1 MAAAAANTSAASK
14 LMVGGKSKDT
24 VTQPG
29 SLERIGGDVGGH
41 MELQKQGAELRM
53 GGRVN
58 EDAQKT
64 CTQNGNGTHAAP
76 ALTPTSARTTPPP
89 PDSEE
94 MSSMK
99 ALQVERDAL
108 EQERTDLL
116 AQNQS
121 LAKEAAD
128 ARSERL
134 EAQEQCTSQ
143 AKEFQVRTQSSDAEL
158 LDLRKKLCEAEVQVQ
173 TLSERAMSSGHL
185 LGKNVAHD
193 IAPKAGGA
201 SGTDEVAM
209 LRLAK
214 DEAEGKAA
222 GIGKERDS
230 LQQLLRVLEQKNE
243 ENIKK
248 YKAKMLTAQTE
259 AARVSRDLE
268 VALKRQRELE
278 QVPTVLQQ
286 EIRSLYGEIQTL
298 EESKYAAGCL
308 SRAKT

>member
-1 MAAAAANTSAASK
+1 
-14 LMVGGKSKDT
+14 
-24 VTQPG
+24 
-29 SLERIGGDVGGH
+29 

-201 SGTDEVAM
+201 SDTDEIAM

-222 GIGKERDS
+222 GISKERDS
-230 LQQLLRVLEQKNE
+230 LQQLLRVLERQNE

-286 EIRSLYGEIQTL
+286 EIRSLYDEIQTL
-298 EESKYAAGCL
+298 EESKYAAGCV
-308 SRAKT
+308 SGAMK

>member
-1 MAAAAANTSAASK
+1 
-14 LMVGGKSKDT
+14 
-24 VTQPG
+24 
-29 SLERIGGDVGGH
+29 
-41 MELQKQGAELRM
+41 
-53 GGRVN
+53 
-58 EDAQKT
+58 
-64 CTQNGNGTHAAP
+64 
-76 ALTPTSARTTPPP
+76 
-89 PDSEE
+89 
-94 MSSMK
+94 MK
-99 ALQVERDAL
+99 ALQIERDAL

-201 SGTDEVAM
+201 SDTDEVAM

-214 DEAEGKAA
+214 DEAECKAA

-308 SRAKT
+308 SRAKK